1 MSNYKKIYDQ
11 LLKSGDLYEVFPYAT
26 GEWSKDKKE
35 FTDLH
40 NVDNYIISDEEEQ
53 EEGIY

>member
-11 LLKSGDLYEVFPYAT
+11 LLKSGDLYEVFPDAT
-26 GEWSKDKKE
+26 GEWLKDRKE
-35 FTDLH
+35 FTDLQ